1 MVGSH
6 SSGYSFDRITSVILR
21 FVFCTTTA
29 EMRRAAWHLLVGL
42 DRIDPCQRTCSMDE
56 KELDLIR
63 RDANRSVL
71 FRYHKRRVAD
81 RTPSGESTA
90 QRDSSHVQQ
99 EQLAT
104 VLSSALS
111 GGTKKLHYYQ
121 GLHDIAGVLLYNLQD
136 TDHAC
141 AVLQRLCRLHLRD
154 ALREDL
160 THWTWLLDT
169 VLLPILDSVDQ
180 ELHDYLL
187 HCGLECS
194 NAILPW
200 LITWFTHDIHDEQV
214 ASRLMDVLLS
224 SHALFPL

>member
-1 MVGSH
+1 
-6 SSGYSFDRITSVILR
+6 
-21 FVFCTTTA
+21 
-29 EMRRAAWHLLVGL
+29 MRRAAWHLLVGL
-42 DRIDPCQRTCSMDE
+42 NRIDPCQHTFSLNE

-71 FRYHKRRVAD
+71 FRYHKQKIAD
-81 RTPSGESTA
+81 TTSTPSGESTA
-90 QRDSSHVQQ
+90 QREYSSHDRQHEHHQHNQQ
-99 EQLAT
+99 QQLAT

-111 GGTKKLHYYQ
+111 EGKKKLHYYQ
-121 GLHDIAGVLLYNLQD
+121 GLQDIAGVLLYNLQD

-141 AVLQRLCRLHLRD
+141 AILQRLCRLHLRD

-169 VLLPILDSVDQ
+169 VLLPILHSVDQ

-187 HCGLECS
+187 ECGLECS

-214 ASRLMDVLLS
+214 ASRLIDVLLS
-224 SHALFPL
+224 SHALFPLYVQSKNGF